1 MLEHCP
7 PLPLII
13 DYIDDPNSITTE
25 DEEGILLALKHRDRV
40 RRIRFHIPV
49 PNMEKIVMALEDD
62 FPILEFLYITPPT
75 KLNTC
80 LILPK
85 SFRVPDLHHLASSH
99 YGLNGSLFYFH
110 PNDLVHWLSQI
121 PQLETL
127 SIAFRSPAPNRDV
140 KSELLRR
147 PLMTHVTLPNLHWF
161 RFVGGSDYLE
171 ALLSCMTAPL
181 LAKLEV
187 LFIDQIIFS
196 LPHLLQFLN
205 TAGNLRFSSATLLF
219 RKEWFSA
226 LGFPN
231 KEARM
236 HALYM
241 SVACRYID
249 RQVASAAQIFSV
261 LRPAF
266 SAVEDL
272 TFAHDR
278 DGVSEWHNEADRT
291 QWRDLLGLFGDVKTF
306 RVTSEL
312 VSQLSRSL
320 HFEDGE
326 SPVELLPE
334 LKELSY
340 PNRRKFDDVFTP
352 FIDARRIAGR
362 PVTVVHR

>member
-1 MLEHCP
+1 
-7 PLPLII
+7 
-13 DYIDDPNSITTE
+13 
-25 DEEGILLALKHRDRV
+25 
-40 RRIRFHIPV
+40 
-49 PNMEKIVMALEDD
+49 
-62 FPILEFLYITPPT
+62 
-75 KLNTC
+75 
-80 LILPK
+80 
-85 SFRVPDLHHLASSH
+85 
-99 YGLNGSLFYFH
+99 
-110 PNDLVHWLSQI
+110 
-121 PQLETL
+121 
-127 SIAFRSPAPNRDV
+127 
-140 KSELLRR
+140 
-147 PLMTHVTLPNLHWF
+147 
-161 RFVGGSDYLE
+161 
-171 ALLSCMTAPL
+171 MTAPL

-326 SPVELLPE
+326 SPVELLSE